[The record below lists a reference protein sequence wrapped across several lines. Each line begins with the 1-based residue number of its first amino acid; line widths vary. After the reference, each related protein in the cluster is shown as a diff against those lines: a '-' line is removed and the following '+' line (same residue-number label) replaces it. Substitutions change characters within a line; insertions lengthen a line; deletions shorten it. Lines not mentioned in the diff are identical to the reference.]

1 MLRNLR
7 TLLAYYIGDIVYG
20 ANDGIITTFAV
31 ISGAAGA
38 GFSPLIIIV
47 LGIANLIA
55 DGFSMGASKYL
66 SLRSEQS
73 LEVARGET
81 RSPLGDGLVTFIS
94 FVIIGTLPLI
104 PFLVARDG
112 ENIFHRYRD
121 NAFPRRF
128 RAFTRYK
135 EKSACRGIGNACGRR
150 RCGDYRV
157 RPRLIR
163 SGAYR
168 LVLNKHLG
176 TSVAFASFRAN
187 EFVEILVSVIHG
199 KFLPG
204 LDIACCMNKNAAVL
218 HVAFAVRR
226 A

>member
-112 ENIFHRYRD
+112 ENTFLISSIATAITLFLVG
-121 NAFPRRF
+121 
-128 RAFTRYK
+128 
-135 EKSACRGIGNACGRR
+135 SARSLVIKKNPLVAGLEMLAVGGVAAIIAYALGSYVQALIG
-150 RCGDYRV
+150 
-157 RPRLIR
+157 
-163 SGAYR
+163 
-168 LVLNKHLG
+168 
-176 TSVAFASFRAN
+176 SF
-187 EFVEILVSVIHG
+187 
-199 KFLPG
+199 
-204 LDIACCMNKNAAVL
+204 
-218 HVAFAVRR
+218 
-226 A
+226 